1 MHDHELYDRRCYVM
15 YILFSWLRSSN
26 LWIRNRN
33 KLFRDSQAY
42 VLYTVNIIMSMLQ
55 KAKRKFYFSFVLPLI
70 SLSITI
76 SEAKNQCTRLL
87 GLRDKFHLGYMRLS
101 MSILWFLSRFLKF
114 GSSLFPWSWLERKA
128 EKKNLVVT

>member
-1 MHDHELYDRRCYVM
+1 
-15 YILFSWLRSSN
+15 
-26 LWIRNRN
+26 
-33 KLFRDSQAY
+33 
-42 VLYTVNIIMSMLQ
+42 MSMLQ

-101 MSILWFLSRFLKF
+101 MSIYGF
-114 GSSLFPWSWLERKA
+114 SLGFP
-128 EKKNLVVT
+128 NLVRASFHDHDLSGRQKRKTLWLLRVNIAILI

>member
-1 MHDHELYDRRCYVM
+1 MHDHELYDRRCYVI
-15 YILFSWLRSSN
+15 YVLFSWLRSSN

-33 KLFRDSQAY
+33 KLFRDSRAY

-87 GLRDKFHLGYMRLS
+87 GLRDKSHLGYMRLS
-101 MSILWFLSRFLKF
+101 MSILWFLSRFPKF
-114 GSSLFPWSWLERKA
+114 GSSLFP
-128 EKKNLVVT
+128 